1 MPVLGVAG
9 SRTARAWGFA
19 AYKFAGQQNF
29 TTPGTYTFVVP
40 IGVTSISMLSI
51 GGGAGGPTTVRFTSN
66 DPGNC
71 GGFVPAAA
79 TNTNMKAGG
88 GGALAYVNNV
98 SVTPGE
104 SLTIVV
110 GAGGNGGTYPT
121 EYGNG
126 PQFGGNGGESYV
138 ARGATKLVHAGGGS
152 GSGNGNGGTVLVG
165 TGGAGGAGGTPSPS
179 GPSYQGAGGGGAGGY
194 SGTGGAGGNAA
205 NAGSAGSG
213 GAGGGGAGGSQTSS
227 TSATRQYVFQGGG
240 GAGGGTGLLGS
251 GSSGAGGAL
260 GNSGE
265 VGPSFGDVIPAG
277 GGGGGSSGTNGASAD
292 GSVSA
297 GGGAGGYYG
306 GGGGSSGMRS
316 FTPFT
321 TYITQCGWFGGG
333 DGREGA
339 VRLIWS
345 TNSAYTRSY
354 PSTNTGN
361 TA

>member
-19 AYKFAGQQNF
+19 AYKFAGQQDF
-29 TTPGTYTFVVP
+29 ITPGTYTFVVP
-40 IGVTSISMLSI
+40 IGITSISMLTI
-51 GGGAGGPTTVRFTSN
+51 GGGAGGPATVRFA
-66 DPGNC
+66 PG
-71 GGFVPAAA
+71 GSTPFPAAA
-79 TNTNMKAGG
+79 SASNMKSGG
-88 GGALAYVNNV
+88 GGALAYINTV

-110 GAGGNGGTYPT
+110 GSGGSGGDYPT
-121 EYGNG
+121 DYGNG

-165 TGGAGGAGGTPSPS
+165 TGGAGGAGGTPDNSSP
-179 GPSYQGAGGGGAGGY
+179 YRGAGGGGVGGY
-194 SGTGGAGGNAA
+194 SGAGGAGGNAGS
-205 NAGSAGSG
+205 AGSAGSG
-213 GAGGGGAGGSQTSS
+213 GAGGGGAGGLNASS
-227 TSATRQYVFQGGG
+227 TNAFRKYDMYGAGA
-240 GAGGGTGLLGS
+240 GAGGVGILGS
-251 GSSGAGGAL
+251 GSNGAGGAL

-265 VGPSFGDVIPAG
+265 VGANLDGIIPAG
-277 GGGGGSSGTNGASAD
+277 GGGAGSSGVNGSNAGNSATLSG
-292 GSVSA
+292 GS
-297 GGGAGGYYG
+297 GGSYG
-306 GGGGSSGMRS
+306 GGGGGSGTRL
-316 FTPFT
+316 FTLFST
-321 TYITQCGWFGGG
+321 GITQYGWFLGGSG
-333 DGREGA
+333 QSGA